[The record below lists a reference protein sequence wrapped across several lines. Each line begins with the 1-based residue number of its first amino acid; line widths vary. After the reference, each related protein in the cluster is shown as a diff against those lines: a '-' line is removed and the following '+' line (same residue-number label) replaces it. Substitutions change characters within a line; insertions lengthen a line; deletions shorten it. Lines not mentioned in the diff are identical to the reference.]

1 MAFGRRLAF
10 RSGTR
15 LSGIPAAALG
25 SAVLAVFLCSAA
37 SAQPPDRAGTETSSP
52 PRTLQEVLGLA
63 YETNPQLT
71 EERARLRATDEGVPT
86 ALAGWRPTIV
96 VSGTAGYGAYTSV
109 IGGGAEALG
118 TLIPQSARTNVY
130 AHQEYTASATVTQ
143 PLYRGGRTTAQTH
156 QAVNTVLAE
165 RGRLIAEE
173 EQVFSDT
180 VNAYVGVIENQNLLE
195 LNISNEQV
203 LTRQLQA
210 TNDRFRVGEITR
222 TDVAQAEAALA
233 GAQANREIAAG
244 NLQTARATF
253 AREVGTTPADD
264 LIEPQPLHL
273 GLRSETEAT
282 QLAVANNPNVIS
294 ALFAYAAA
302 KDAIDVAFSTLMPQL
317 SLVGQG
323 TKEENASYE
332 KDHSETATGLLSF
345 SVPIYQGGSEY
356 AAVRQAR
363 QTAEESERAVEDA
376 RRAAIQQTVTAWET
390 LIAAQAAID
399 STRAAIRSN
408 SIALEGVSREAIV
421 GSRTTLDV
429 LNAQQALLQSRVTLI
444 QNLASYINASYGV
457 ADAIGRLTARDL
469 GLHVATYDET
479 AYYNAV
485 RDRLWGTGDFA
496 TGVPGR

>member
-1 MAFGRRLAF
+1 M
-10 RSGTR
+10 
-15 LSGIPAAALG
+15 ALG
-25 SAVLAVFLCSAA
+25 IRSSIAIAA
-37 SAQPPDRAGTETSSP
+37 MLTVTHGVVAQAQPPQRPGTETEIV

-96 VSGTAGYGAYTSV
+96 VSGTAGYASGNSV
-109 IGGGAEALG
+109 VGGGADPELTQAG
-118 TLIPQSARTNVY
+118 QTQSFRITTVER
-130 AHQEYTASATVTQ
+130 QTYTASATVTQ
-143 PLYRGGRTTAQTH
+143 PLYRGGRTEAQTH
-156 QAVNTVLAE
+156 QAVNSVLAE

-180 VNAYVGVIENQNLLE
+180 VNAYVGVIENQNLLA

-253 AREVGTTPADD
+253 AREVGDLPADD
-264 LIEPQPLHL
+264 LIEPQPLNL
-273 GLRSETEAT
+273 QLRSEVEAT

-302 KDAIDVAFSTLMPQL
+302 KDAIDVAFSALMPQL

-323 TKEENASYE
+323 AKTQNTTYE
-332 KDHSETATGLLSF
+332 RDHGETASGLLSF
-345 SVPIYQGGSEY
+345 SVPIYQGGAEY

-363 QTAEESERAVEDA
+363 QTAEQSERAVEDA

-457 ADAIGRLTARDL
+457 ADAVGRLTARDL
-469 GLHVATYDET
+469 GLHVAAYDET
-479 AYYNAV
+479 AYYDAV
-485 RDRLWGTGDFA
+485 RDRLWGTGDYA
-496 TGVPGR
+496 THVPGR

>member
-1 MAFGRRLAF
+1 MAVGIRSAL
-10 RSGTR
+10 RSGR
-15 LSGIPAAALG
+15 IPATALG
-25 SAVLAVFLCSAA
+25 TACLAVFLCNVAK
-37 SAQPPDRAGTETSSP
+37 AQPPALAGTEINSP

-63 YETNPQLT
+63 YESNPQLT

-86 ALAGWRPTIV
+86 ALAGWRPTV
-96 VSGTAGYGAYTSV
+96 VVNGTAGYASSNSV
-109 IGGGAEALG
+109 VGGGADPELTATGGNL
-118 TLIPQSARTNVY
+118 QSFRITTVER
-130 AHQEYTASATVTQ
+130 QTYTASATVTQ

-156 QAVNTVLAE
+156 QAVNSVLAE
-165 RGRLIAEE
+165 RGRLIATE

-253 AREVGTTPADD
+253 AREVGTDPAED

-273 GLRSETEAT
+273 QLRSETEAV

-294 ALFAYAAA
+294 ALFAYSAA
-302 KDAIDVAFSTLMPQL
+302 KDAIDVAFSALMPQL
-317 SLVGQG
+317 SLEGQG
-323 TKEENASYE
+323 TKIQNSTYERDHGENAS
-332 KDHSETATGLLSF
+332 ALLNF
-345 SVPIYQGGSEY
+345 SIPLYQGGAEY

-363 QTAEESERAVEDA
+363 QTAEQSERAVEDA

-444 QNLASYINASYGV
+444 QNLASYINASYSV
-457 ADAIGRLTARDL
+457 ADAVGRLTARDL

-496 TGVPGR
+496 TRVPGR